1 MSTSPAP
8 VDAIAAAT
16 QAGGGSP
23 TQRAIDAALA
33 GLTLDN
39 AAQQAASPS
48 VAAHQ
53 GALRTA
59 QDSLH
64 DPSNSAAFSP
74 AALAQRASPLPA
86 GADVQATQ
94 ALSVPAIEAAAQ
106 THNVVPPQAMPLQ
119 GVLAVPVALSTL
131 QTTSAAGSARAQ
143 GAGQDDRLT
152 RVQRNDGHAR
162 EQLGD
167 GALDNG
173 DDDAP
178 APPDDSSPGEA
189 EAVADDRV
197 ARWAGLLTA
206 AGQHEALRDVRL
218 SRHVLLVLPQR
229 GDVAATVPA
238 RAVLLGSRGAIE
250 LDAQWWPGSAA
261 AAGDDTAWQR
271 FRLFRDGDLLLRGG
285 LRTRAGNRACRL
297 LLGAGSAAAVDTAGG
312 SIDAQAA
319 RLLLT
324 ERARVAQALLA
335 QWTLLMLIVP
345 RGPGAAPGAA
355 HA

>member
-1 MSTSPAP
+1 VTTAPAP

-16 QAGGGSP
+16 QAGGGSL

-53 GALRTA
+53 GALRAA

-64 DPSNSAAFSP
+64 DPSSSAAFSP

-106 THNVVPPQAMPLQ
+106 THNVAPPQAMPLQ

-143 GAGQDDRLT
+143 GAGQDERLT
-152 RVQRNDGHAR
+152 HVQRYDGHAR
-162 EQLGD
+162 EQHGD
-167 GALDNG
+167 GAFDD

-178 APPDDSSPGEA
+178 VSPDDSSPGEDQA
-189 EAVADDRV
+189 LADDRF

-206 AGQHEALRDVRL
+206 AGQDEALRDVRL

-229 GDVAATVPA
+229 GDAAATVPA

-250 LDAQWWPGSAA
+250 LDAQWWPGAA
-261 AAGDDTAWQR
+261 ADDDTAWQR

-285 LRTRAGNRACRL
+285 MRTRAGNRACRL
-297 LLGAGSAAAVDTAGG
+297 LLGAGSAAAADTAGG

-345 RGPGAAPGAA
+345 RGPGVAWGAA